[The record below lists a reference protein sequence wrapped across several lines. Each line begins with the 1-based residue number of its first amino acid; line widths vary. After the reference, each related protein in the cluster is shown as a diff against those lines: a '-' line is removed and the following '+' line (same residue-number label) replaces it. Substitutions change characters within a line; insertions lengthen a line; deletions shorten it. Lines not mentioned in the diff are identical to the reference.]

1 MRLEKNI
8 TVTVPKGEYFLR
20 IYFLKGQKC
29 IRICLVLSARHL
41 GESKDKNSIFLP
53 SRSLQYMT
61 NSYGMCSVKQQSM
74 NPENKGADN
83 CYGNSKEKEF
93 SSSGRIKNDF
103 VELLLSLRT

>member
-1 MRLEKNI
+1 
-8 TVTVPKGEYFLR
+8 
-20 IYFLKGQKC
+20 
-29 IRICLVLSARHL
+29 
-41 GESKDKNSIFLP
+41 
-53 SRSLQYMT
+53 MT
-61 NSYGMCSVKQQSM
+61 DSYGMCSVKQQSM